1 VSAKVRQLA
10 LHGEDRA
17 RLRQIEAR
25 LALDDPTFV
34 ARVRAWRPP
43 AGRQSAPDEYSALRP
58 WMVVVFLVGF
68 ATWGLAPAVGVVV
81 GLVGVGWVRWTT
93 GQRRVTP
100 AGAAGG
106 SPRPR

>member
-1 VSAKVRQLA
+1 VRELA
-10 LHGEDRA
+10 LHGQDRA

-34 ARVRAWRPP
+34 ARLRAWRPP
-43 AGRQSAPDEYSALRP
+43 AGRQSAPDEYSTLRS

-68 ATWGLAPAVGVVV
+68 ATWVLAPPVGVLV
-81 GLVGVGWVRWTT
+81 GLSGALWMRWTAC
-93 GQRRVTP
+93 QRRVTP

-106 SPRPR
+106 GPRRRF